1 LELLDNYLEILNPDF
16 KASHVVQPDA
26 C

>member
-1 LELLDNYLEILNPDF
+1 LELLYNYLEILNPDF